1 MESSMVERLE
11 AALEDSFGWEDV
23 VTRLLRVVGQEE
35 TEAARPL
42 VYAFS
47 YVLLDPDAEE
57 ERQAA
62 GGPFGPSIEGGGAQ
76 LPPPLAS
83 VEPEIVS
90 AWADYAAETTHPVGL
105 SRLHDLLWERGHGE
119 RHVHARAALS
129 AYLALAKGDW
139 DQIIRVVCATRA
151 LELGRAINDLAAI
164 TTASTSCLELAEA
177 AISADER
184 MPGVALR
191 ALTPVIKLPRGL
203 RPEALLTVV
212 RRGRAR
218 YDKDLPWIRQ
228 SFTAMLAILVEP
240 DEQEALW
247 RGAVQEWR
255 DLAGSSSGLEQY
267 EHLQHGLQLALNRGF
282 TKIADE
288 IRAEIERM
296 TPEEFGLKTMSAEI
310 EIPAKEID
318 ELIDWVAAADDWRNA
333 LRRLGA
339 QGPPTGQVATN
350 ESAVRKAMRDHPLL
364 SVFGEQLIGQ
374 HMALVFR
381 ADTPERR
388 FRLEMARQESY
399 GIGLFAHVL
408 VRILDRLLSDLGV
421 PTEDDLTECLKTPL
435 IGEALARRCAQA
447 FGRYWRG
454 ENDAAGHLLAP
465 RIEAIIRQLC
475 VALGIP
481 VTKPPTGD
489 KPGGVLTL
497 ALLLDKLDGHI
508 DESWRRYLCNAL
520 TDQLGFNLRN
530 RISHG
535 LIDEVD
541 RLHAAVLIHV
551 TLFLARLQVSG

>member
-1 MESSMVERLE
+1 MELSMFERLG
-11 AALEDSFGWEDV
+11 AAFEESQSWDEV
-23 VTRLLRVVGQEE
+23 VTRLLRVVGEEE
-35 TEAARPL
+35 TEAARPF
-42 VYAFS
+42 VNAFS

-76 LPPPLAS
+76 LPPPLAGI
-83 VEPEIVS
+83 EPEMLS
-90 AWADYAAETTHPVGL
+90 AWADCAAKTTHPVGL
-105 SRLHDLLWERGHGE
+105 SRLHDLLWERAFGE
-119 RHVHARAALS
+119 RHAHARAASS

-139 DQIIRVVCATRA
+139 DPIMRVVCATRA
-151 LELGRAINDLAAI
+151 LELGRAINDEAAI
-164 TTASTSCLELAEA
+164 AGAASSCLKLAEG

-184 MPGVALR
+184 TPGVALR
-191 ALTPVIKLPRGL
+191 ALTPLIRLPRGL
-203 RPEALLTVV
+203 RPERLLPVV
-212 RRGRAR
+212 RLARAR

-228 SFTAMLAILVEP
+228 SLTSMLSTLVEP
-240 DEQEALW
+240 DEQEGLW
-247 RGAVQEWR
+247 RGELQAWR
-255 DLAGSSSGLEQY
+255 DLAGSSSGMDRY
-267 EHLQHGLQLALNRGF
+267 EHLQLALQLALNRGF
-282 TKIADE
+282 TDTADE
-288 IRAEIERM
+288 IRGEIERM
-296 TPEEFGLKTMSAEI
+296 SPEEFGLKTMSAEI
-310 EIPAKEID
+310 EVPAKEID
-318 ELIDWVAAADDWRNA
+318 DLVDWVAAAGGWRDA

-350 ESAVRKAMRDHPLL
+350 ESAVRKAMSEHPLL
-364 SVFGEQLIGQ
+364 SVFGEQLVGQ

-381 ADTPERR
+381 ADTPERK

-399 GIGLFAHVL
+399 GIGLFVHVL
-408 VRILDRLLSDLGV
+408 VRILDRLLSDLDV
-421 PTEDDLTECLKTPL
+421 PTEKEVTDCLKTPL
-435 IGEALARRCAQA
+435 IGEVLVRRCAQA
-447 FGRYWRG
+447 FGHYWRG

-489 KPGGVLTL
+489 KPGGVVTL
-497 ALLLDKLDGHI
+497 AFLLEKLEGHI

-541 RLHAAVLIHV
+541 RPHAALLMHV
-551 TLFLARLQVSG
+551 VLFLALLQVSG